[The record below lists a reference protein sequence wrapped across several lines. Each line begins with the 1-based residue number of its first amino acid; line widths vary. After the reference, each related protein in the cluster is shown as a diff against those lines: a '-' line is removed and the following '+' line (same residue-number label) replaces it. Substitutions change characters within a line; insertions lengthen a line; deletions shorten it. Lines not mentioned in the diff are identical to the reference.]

1 MSRKNTKNSVKQP
14 ELDLEKWKPE
24 VDGKFHFIFGKFASL
39 EADVQNVRQ
48 VNGEIKNQNHNLEN
62 ELQIVEEIN
71 GEIKGENEKLMKKLE
86 LITTNINRCEY
97 ENKLFSTLEI
107 NFDRKSRFV
116 VFFFHN

>member
-1 MSRKNTKNSVKQP
+1 MTSRKNTKNSVKQP

-48 VNGEIKNQNHNLEN
+48 VNGEIRTQNHNLEN

-71 GEIKGENEKLMKKLE
+71 GEIKGENEKLMKKID
-86 LITTNINRCEY
+86 LITTDITNINRCKY
-97 ENKLFSTLEI
+97 
-107 NFDRKSRFV
+107 
-116 VFFFHN
+116 